1 MSRSQAPVSDRV
13 WAQALHAVTS
23 QHLSLRR
30 AAQLYGMHHMAL
42 HRRVLRV
49 RQAMAESQTSASADR
64 SQPTPSAATPA
75 PNVLHWPALA
85 RGLPG
90 PDPESDYTASP
101 SSSASPIIGRLGSED
116 ARPRGL
122 KRTRSAAGADDDDRQ
137 SPDCGE
143 LEDDRTDT
151 TSHSGYTAALA
162 VSPSRP
168 YRETNDVPNDVW
180 EQAINAVE
188 LHGMSLRS
196 AAKAYGVHF
205 AALYR
210 RVKKRSDQR
219 RAVVVTENYIPFEDE
234 AGIIRVVRAYAEI
247 GLFMR
252 YEELLELLHR
262 TAMKYTPIM
271 TEERSQL
278 LIQRFLHRAEVA
290 VHHLIH
296 DWPSAQAEMV
306 PPLRTPAAS
315 ASMIQSEGYRALGN
329 EFRS

>member
-1 MSRSQAPVSDRV
+1 MSRSQAPVSERV

-49 RQAMAESQTSASADR
+49 RQAMAESKSSSDSDRPHQTQSEF
-64 SQPTPSAATPA
+64 PPA
-75 PNVLHWPALA
+75 QNVQHWPALA
-85 RGLPG
+85 SGLPG
-90 PDPESDYTASP
+90 SDPVSDSP
-101 SSSASPIIGRLGSED
+101 SSSASAISRRHGSED
-116 ARPRGL
+116 VRLRGL
-122 KRTRSAAGADDDDRQ
+122 KRTRSASGADDEDRQ
-137 SPDCGE
+137 SADCGE

-151 TSHSGYTAALA
+151 TSHSGSAAPST
-162 VSPSRP
+162 VSLSRP

-219 RAVVVTENYIPFEDE
+219 RAIVVTENYIPFEDE
-234 AGIIRVVRAYAEI
+234 AGIIRVVHAYAEI

-262 TAMKYTPIM
+262 TAMKYTPVM
-271 TEERSQL
+271 TPERSHL
-278 LIQRFLHRAEVA
+278 LVQRFLQRAEVA

-296 DWPSAQAEMV
+296 DWPRAQAELQ
-306 PPLRTPAAS
+306 LRTPAAS
-315 ASMIQSEGYRALGN
+315 AGIMQTEIFRAPSY